1 MEITDMECCVPA
13 ISAKVFFNEIILS
26 YRLAHRVLMCMWP
39 KFRNEVYFGN
49 MQLEVAVWMVEEFSE
64 RMLITPPEEC

>member
-1 MEITDMECCVPA
+1 MLCACYLGAFFQRNYSI
-13 ISAKVFFNEIILS
+13 IS
-26 YRLAHRVLMCMWP
+26 LAHGVLICMWP

-64 RMLITPPEEC
+64 RMLIYAFEEC